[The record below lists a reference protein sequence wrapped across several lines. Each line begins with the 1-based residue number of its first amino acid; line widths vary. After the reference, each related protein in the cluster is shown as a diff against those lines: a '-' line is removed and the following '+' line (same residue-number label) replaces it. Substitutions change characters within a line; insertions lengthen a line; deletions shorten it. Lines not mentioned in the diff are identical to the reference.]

1 MKTYVGLEV
10 TDEKLPE
17 RKLYTLSGNSD
28 GYHLTDLKGNT
39 FNLTTI
45 TNEYVRFRSK
55 DGKTD
60 VYTITTSVIINDRGS
75 VHFEIENIL
84 NHSTEKLKL
93 TAIDLLYEIKNREIA
108 EEYAFSELGKA
119 RGRDAF
125 VLDKDA
131 QMVIWLHFDES
142 MEYVS
147 TLSSEILSF
156 EEFEKL
162 YYFAEMMN
170 FSEEEFFEEFSIR
183 GLTELYDEL
192 DTDFDENFIYFLS
205 DEVDFLDKSRET
217 IKEISDEIQK
227 SKEN

>member
-45 TNEYVRFRSK
+45 TNEYVRFRSE
-55 DGKTD
+55 DGNTD
-60 VYTITTSVIINDRGS
+60 VYTITASVILNDKGS

-125 VLDKDA
+125 VLDTDA
-131 QMVIWLHFDES
+131 RIVIWLHFDES

-147 TLSSEILSF
+147 TLSEEILSF

-162 YYFAEMMN
+162 YYFSEMMN
-170 FSEEEFFEEFSIR
+170 FSEEEFFEEYSIR

-205 DEVDFLDKSRET
+205 DEVDFLDKSPKT
-217 IKEISDEIQK
+217 IKGIFDKIQK